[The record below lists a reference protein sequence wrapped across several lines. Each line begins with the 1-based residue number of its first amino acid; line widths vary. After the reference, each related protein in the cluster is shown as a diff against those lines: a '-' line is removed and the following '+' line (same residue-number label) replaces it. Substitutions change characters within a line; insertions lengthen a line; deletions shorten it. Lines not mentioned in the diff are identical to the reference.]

1 MKKEH
6 LWTTASADCWKFST
20 VVHIFKNV
28 GKGVRLKTI
37 TLLIFFMW
45 LAKSLKKIVNNRLV
59 DHLEEYDLFTI
70 SSMVLGLFNE
80 RQFF

>member
-28 GKGVRLKTI
+28 GKGVRLKTV
-37 TLLIFFMW
+37 TLLVFFVW
-45 LAKSLKKIVNNRLV
+45 LDNRLV
-59 DHLEEYDLFTI
+59 DHLEKYDLFTM